1 MKKSHYKRFLFNL
14 KNGNESHVTLYS
26 QRTWC
31 MLVYQVHGN
40 VVHAGIQR
48 MKSIIVYVIISK
60 GSIFMKHISTVNLP
74 LNRSGK
80 LKKVV
85 CVFVHC

>member
-1 MKKSHYKRFLFNL
+1 MLLCIL
-14 KNGNESHVTLYS
+14 KELGACWYTRYMV
-26 QRTWC
+26 TWC

-48 MKSIIVYVIISK
+48 MKSIIAYVIISK
-60 GSIFMKHISTVNLP
+60 GSIFIKHISTVNLP
-74 LNRSGK
+74 LNRRGK